1 MSERSTRV
9 LLGVLAVAGLL
20 MSAYLTW
27 FHLLGVSP
35 VCLAGNGG
43 CETVQSSRYA
53 EILGVPVAALGMG
66 GYAGLLLSA
75 LLRGE
80 GGALLGLFVTL
91 VGVIFSAYLTYL
103 ELFVIYAICQ
113 WCVASAALMTT
124 AFILR
129 IIRIGRLRKKRYW

>member
-1 MSERSTRV
+1 
-9 LLGVLAVAGLL
+9 

-27 FHLLGVSP
+27 VHLRGVAP
-35 VCLAGNGG
+35 VCLAGGGG

-53 EILGVPVAALGMG
+53 EILGVPVAALGLG

-91 VGVIFSAYLTYL
+91 VSVIFSAYLTYL

-113 WCVASAALMTT
+113 WCVTSAALMTA
-124 AFILR
+124 AFILCVVR
-129 IIRIGRLRKKRYW
+129 ISQLRKKRYW

>member
-1 MSERSTRV
+1 VSERSVRIV
-9 LLGVLAVAGLL
+9 LAVLAVAGLC

-27 FHLLGVSP
+27 VHLRGVAP
-35 VCLAGNGG
+35 VCLAGGGG

-53 EILGVPVAALGMG
+53 EILGVPVAALGLG

-80 GGALLGLFVTL
+80 AGALLGLFVTL
-91 VGVIFSAYLTYL
+91 VSVLFSAYLTYL

-113 WCVASAALMTT
+113 WCVSSAALMTAT
-124 AFILR
+124 FLFCV
-129 IIRIGRLRKKRYW
+129 IRIGHLRKNRY

>member
-1 MSERSTRV
+1 VSERSVRI
-9 LLGVLAVAGLL
+9 VLAVLAVTGLC

-27 FHLLGVSP
+27 VHLRGVAP
-35 VCLAGNGG
+35 VCLAGGGG

-53 EILGVPVAALGMG
+53 EILGVPVAALGLG

-80 GGALLGLFVTL
+80 AGALLGLFVTL
-91 VGVIFSAYLTYL
+91 VSVLFSAYLTYL

-113 WCVASAALMTT
+113 WCVSSAALMTA
-124 AFILR
+124 AFIFCV
-129 IIRIGRLRKKRYW
+129 IRIGHLRKNRY

>member
-1 MSERSTRV
+1 VSERSVRI
-9 LLGVLAVAGLL
+9 LLAVLALAGLC

-27 FHLLGVSP
+27 VHLRGVAP
-35 VCLAGNGG
+35 VCLAGGGG

-53 EILGVPVAALGMG
+53 EILGVPVAALGLG

-91 VGVIFSAYLTYL
+91 VSVLFSAYLTYL

-113 WCVASAALMTT
+113 WCVSSAALMTV
-124 AFILR
+124 AFILCV
-129 IIRIGRLRKKRYW
+129 IRIGRLRKNRY